1 MQAVPTIRSI
11 MGFENIV
18 SKLNDP
24 GGTKYACFCLG
35 VRTRGTGS
43 NTALGGFSGVP
54 LIYGLASGVAVEFA
68 MSMRIWD

>member
-1 MQAVPTIRSI
+1 

-35 VRTRGTGS
+35 VRARGIGS
-43 NTALGGFSGVP
+43 NTALGGFNGVP
-54 LIYGLASGVAVEFA
+54 V
-68 MSMRIWD
+68 M